1 MTDKSTTVAT
11 HGGRLVVLANG
22 LVVLAND
29 GMSRELSLALADARR
44 TYPDKFVDG
53 LETVARLSP
62 AERAPRVKNLLR
74 LLRPS
79 FVNHMRVLRLDRYAV
94 GGSAADKQ
102 KMRNARKRERQG
114 R

>member
-1 MTDKSTTVAT
+1 MTDKLTTVAT
-11 HGGRLVVLANG
+11 HGGRLVVLTDG
-22 LVVLAND
+22 
-29 GMSRELSLALADARR
+29 GMSNELRFALADARR

-53 LETVARLSP
+53 LEAVARLSP

-74 LLRPS
+74 NLPKHLRPS
-79 FVNHMRVLRLDRYAV
+79 FLNHMRALRLDRYAV